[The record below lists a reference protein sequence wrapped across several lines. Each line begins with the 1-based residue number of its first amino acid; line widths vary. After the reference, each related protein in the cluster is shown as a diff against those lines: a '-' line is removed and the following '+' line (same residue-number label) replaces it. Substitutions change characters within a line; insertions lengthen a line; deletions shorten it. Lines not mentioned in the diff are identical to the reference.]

1 MCGLLRFL
9 FLGVLAFKLLVCL
22 SSLYIISLL
31 FGEWCPK
38 GQGKAP
44 SKIKLRSIMAV
55 CGMRDYPVEA
65 YCSISERIR
74 MFPLL
79 VVMPAAGGGV

>member
-1 MCGLLRFL
+1 
-9 FLGVLAFKLLVCL
+9 
-22 SSLYIISLL
+22 
-31 FGEWCPK
+31 
-38 GQGKAP
+38 
-44 SKIKLRSIMAV
+44 MAV